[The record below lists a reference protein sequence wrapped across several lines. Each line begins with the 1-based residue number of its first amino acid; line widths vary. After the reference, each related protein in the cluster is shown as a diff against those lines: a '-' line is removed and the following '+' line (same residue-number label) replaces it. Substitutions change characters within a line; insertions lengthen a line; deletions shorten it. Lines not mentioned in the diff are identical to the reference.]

1 MPGARWTG
9 GTFTLEAG
17 VVTNESIASG
27 AGIDADKMQHTY
39 KPGTNFGL
47 VIGGTPTTREEI
59 VFVASQAG
67 TIRGFNALLN
77 DTGTSSNITFDL
89 KKNGSTVL
97 SGVVTITNATADR
110 SVQAGTL
117 SATTFA
123 ADDVF
128 SISMAVSSSTG
139 AQGPFAWIELEENQ
153 AP

>member
-17 VVTNESIASG
+17 VVVNESIASS
-27 AGIDADKMQHTY
+27 AAIDADKMQHTY
-39 KPGTNFGL
+39 KPGTNFGFA
-47 VIGGTPTTREEI
+47 VGGTPTTREEI

-110 SVQAGTL
+110 SVQAGSV

-123 ADDVF
+123 ADDVL
-128 SISMAVSSSTG
+128 SIAMAVSSSTG